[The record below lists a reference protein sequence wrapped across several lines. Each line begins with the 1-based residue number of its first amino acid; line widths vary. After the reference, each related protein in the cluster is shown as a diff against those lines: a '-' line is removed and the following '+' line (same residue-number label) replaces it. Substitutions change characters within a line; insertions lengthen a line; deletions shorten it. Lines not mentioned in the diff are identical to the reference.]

1 MQYLGG
7 AMPDTLNQLIC
18 FNFYKGWREITSLY
32 KDVYGNDITPQNVY
46 LLELC
51 DLDNGITIK
60 QLSKGMGLD
69 SSAVSTLVARME
81 KKGLIK
87 RVHGVEDRRTVF
99 VQLSQ
104 EGASLKQKINEK
116 ADVLTKALNSN
127 ITLEESTALQGIVMK
142 LKLNREPLERSQVRE
157 FNA

>member
-1 MQYLGG
+1 
-7 AMPDTLNQLIC
+7 MPDSLNQLIC
-18 FNFYKGWREITSLY
+18 FNFYKGWREITSFY

-51 DLDNGITIK
+51 DLNDGITIK
-60 QLSKGMGLD
+60 QLSEGMGLD

-99 VQLSQ
+99 VHLSK
-104 EGASLKQKINEK
+104 EGDSLKRKINEK
-116 ADVLTKALNSN
+116 TALLTEALNTN
-127 ITLEESTALQGIVMK
+127 ITPEESKALQGIVMK
-142 LKLNREPLERSQVRE
+142 IKLNREPLERSQVRE
-157 FNA
+157 FN

>member
-1 MQYLGG
+1 MS
-7 AMPDTLNQLIC
+7 DSLNQLIC
-18 FNFYKGWREITSLY
+18 FNFYQGWREITSFY

-46 LLELC
+46 LLQLC
-51 DLDNGITIK
+51 RLNKGITIK

-99 VQLSQ
+99 VELTQ
-104 EGASLKQKINEK
+104 EGASLKE
-116 ADVLTKALNSN
+116 DVNTKSNLLTDSMNIN
-127 ITLEESTALQGIVMK
+127 ITEEESKALQGIVMK
-142 LKLNREPLERSQVRE
+142 IKLNREPMERSQTRV
-157 FNA
+157 FNG